1 MRPVYAPIPE
11 SEWRDDTHR
20 LNSDEKRVFLRKT
33 RQGESDAL
41 NHATKSEI
49 EQAAFT
55 GHPIAHIMFE
65 ARKDKQQIGGKGWS
79 AFQRACKALGADPIR
94 NAGGSS
100 PQQQPASQP
109 ASQQADP
116 QGVAD
121 LKASIDQAIAEAQ
134 MANAKVSEQAETIDY
149 LKAKMIE
156 PIEPI
161 HVTIPQQPEPI
172 VIEGSHE
179 AFAGCLRVAMVHRRL
194 LMHGPKGSGKSTIVR
209 SIAEAMG
216 MEYRIISCTAETSIH
231 ELLGSRDANGVFHPG
246 PVLEAYENGKLLFL
260 DEFDALDPSTGVALN
275 AYLDGGEYAPI
286 PMRTGAQMA
295 KRHDAFLPIIA
306 VNTLSGATR
315 DYSGRMKQDGATM
328 SRFPALVRRFVDYSR
343 KIEGQI
349 LGNVPELSSR
359 LWDLRDK
366 VREYNLDESR
376 MITTRDFASAA
387 VEVAYR
393 MPAAHAVGNPKD
405 AMTDDMIVAGIV
417 ADWTDEEKRKVG
429 CC

>member
-1 MRPVYAPIPE
+1 MRPVYVPIPE
-11 SEWRDDTHR
+11 SEWRDDTYR
-20 LNSDEKRVFLRKT
+20 LNSDEKRVFLRRT

-41 NHATKSEI
+41 NHATKREI
-49 EQAAFT
+49 EQAAYT
-55 GHPIAHIMFE
+55 GHPIAHVMFE
-65 ARKDKQQIGGKGWS
+65 ARKDQQQIGGKGWT
-79 AFQRACKALGADPIR
+79 AFQRACKALGTDPIR

-109 ASQQADP
+109 APQPAPQGMTAEQQADIK
-116 QGVAD
+116 V
-121 LKASIDQAIAEAQ
+121 SIDQAIAEAQ
-134 MANAKVSEQAETIDY
+134 MANAKANEQAKMIDY

-161 HVTIPQQPEPI
+161 HVTLPDQPEPI
-172 VIEGSHE
+172 VIEGAHE
-179 AFAGCLRVAMVHRRL
+179 SFTDCLRTAMVHRRL

-209 SIAEAMG
+209 SIAEAMD
-216 MEYRIISCTAETSIH
+216 MKYRIISCTSETSIH
-231 ELLGSRDANGVFHPG
+231 ELLGCRDANGVFHPG
-246 PVLEAYENGKLLFL
+246 PVLEAYENGMLLFL

-275 AYLDGGEYAPI
+275 AYLDGGDHAPI

-295 KRHDAFLPIIA
+295 KRHDAFLPVIA

-349 LGNVPELSSR
+349 LGNVPELAKS
-359 LWDLRDK
+359 LWSLRDK

-387 VEVAYR
+387 IEVAYR
-393 MPAAHAVGNPKD
+393 GSNPKD
-405 AMTDDMIVAGIV
+405 AMTDNMIVDGLV

>member
-1 MRPVYAPIPE
+1 MRPVYAPIPRE
-11 SEWRDDTHR
+11 EWREETR
-20 LNSDEKRVFLRKT
+20 NLNSDEKRVFLRRT

-41 NHATKSEI
+41 NHATKVEI
-49 EQAAFT
+49 ETAAFT
-55 GHPIAHIMFE
+55 GKSIAHVMFE
-65 ARKDKQQIGGKGWS
+65 HRKDEQTIGGKGWS
-79 AFQRACKALGADPIR
+79 AFQRACKALDKDPVA
-94 NAGGSS
+94 NAGGS
-100 PQQQPASQP
+100 QQQAAQ
-109 ASQQADP
+109 QQAAQQPDP
-116 QGVAD
+116 QAAPQGLTAEQQHDLQAAIHDAAMAKHMAD
-121 LKASIDQAIAEAQ
+121 QQAQ
-134 MANAKVSEQAETIDY
+134 MIDDLQAQ
-149 LKAKMIE
+149 MNQ
-156 PIEPI
+156 PI
-161 HVTIPQQPEPI
+161 HVTVPDQPEPI
-172 VIEGSHE
+172 VIEGAHE
-179 AFAGCLRVAMVHRRL
+179 AFGDCLRTAMVHRRL

-209 SIAEAMG
+209 SIAKAMG

-246 PVLEAYENGKLLFL
+246 PVLEAYENGMLLFL
-260 DEFDALDPSTGVALN
+260 DEFDALDPATGVALN
-275 AYLDGGEYAPI
+275 AYLDGGDHAPI

-295 KRHDAFLPIIA
+295 NRHDAFLPAIA

-349 LGNVPELSSR
+349 LGNVPELATR

-376 MITTRDFASAA
+376 MITTRDFASVAM
-387 VEVAYR
+387 EVAYR
-393 MPAAHAVGNPKD
+393 GGNPKD
-405 AMTDDMIVAGIV
+405 AMTDDMIVAGVV

>member
-1 MRPVYAPIPE
+1 MRPVYAPIPRE
-11 SEWRDDTHR
+11 EWRDETR
-20 LNSDEKRVFLRKT
+20 NLNSDEKRVFLRKT

-41 NHATKSEI
+41 NHASKREI
-49 EQAAFT
+49 ETAAFT
-55 GHPIAHIMFE
+55 GQPIANVMFE
-65 ARKDKQQIGGKGWS
+65 QRKDEQIIGGKGWS
-79 AFQRACKALGADPIR
+79 AFQRACKALDKDPVA
-94 NAGGSS
+94 NAGGS
-100 PQQQPASQP
+100 QQQAAQQQ
-109 ASQQADP
+109 AAQQQADP
-116 QGVAD
+116 QPQGMTPIGVQRAVQNAVQNAAEANAKADEQAQMIED
-121 LKASIDQAIAEAQ
+121 LKAQ
-134 MANAKVSEQAETIDY
+134 MNQ
-149 LKAKMIE
+149 
-156 PIEPI
+156 PI
-161 HVTIPQQPEPI
+161 HITVPDQPEPI
-172 VIEGSHE
+172 VIEGTHE
-179 AFAGCLRVAMVHRRL
+179 AFSDCLRTAMVHRRL

-209 SIAEAMG
+209 SIAKAMG

-246 PVLEAYENGKLLFL
+246 PVLEAYENGMLLFL
-260 DEFDALDPSTGVALN
+260 DEFDALDPATGVALN
-275 AYLDGGEYAPI
+275 AYLDGGDHAPI

-295 KRHDAFLPIIA
+295 NRHDAFLPAIA

-349 LGNVPELSSR
+349 LGNVPELATR

-376 MITTRDFASAA
+376 MITTRDFASVAM
-387 VEVAYR
+387 EVAYR
-393 MPAAHAVGNPKD
+393 GGNPKD
-405 AMTDDMIVAGIV
+405 AMTDDQIVAGVV